1 MSRLDLSSDAEP
13 VSVTDVAGHSV
24 ALHFGDSEAE
34 YQALHAGAALVD
46 RSHRGRLRISGPK
59 AAEMI
64 TGLVTNDVIALAAG
78 HGLYAAALTPK
89 GKIVADVR
97 ILALDSPVAGDDA
110 GGGAAGASSSPA
122 AVESLLIDAP
132 ARSVAGWMD
141 VVRKYVNPRV
151 APYQDE
157 GATTRMLGLYGP
169 HARHVV
175 SDVLGLNPAALG
187 ALPPYGH
194 LTGLLDDAP
203 LVVMR
208 SPDLGAVDGFDVF
221 CPAEL
226 APTLAA
232 RLTQRGAAPAGLVA
246 WDMVRVEAGR
256 PEWGIDIDDA
266 TIPQEANLDDF
277 HAISY
282 TKGCYTGQETVARVH
297 FRGHVNRHLR
307 GLRLATPDLPP
318 ARTPVADAAGKPLG
332 DARSAALSPRFGPI
346 AIAMVRREVAVG
358 DTVVARWDGGETE
371 AQVVALPFG

>member
-1 MSRLDLSSDAEP
+1 MSRLDISSGAEP
-13 VSVTDVAGHSV
+13 AAVTDVAGHAV
-24 ALHFGDSEAE
+24 ALHFGDAE
-34 YQALHAGAALVD
+34 TEYKALHMGAALVD
-46 RSHRGRLRISGPK
+46 RSHRGRLRVRGPK
-59 AAEMI
+59 AAEML
-64 TGLVTNDVIALAAG
+64 TGLVTNDVVSLAAG

-97 ILALDSPVAGDDA
+97 ILALDAERGPETVDA
-110 GGGAAGASSSPA
+110 PAAAGAT
-122 AVESLLIDAP
+122 VDSLLVDAP
-132 ARSVAGWMD
+132 ARAVAGWMD
-141 VVRKYVNPRV
+141 IVRKYINPRV

-157 GATTRMLGLYGP
+157 GATTRLLGMYGP

-175 SDVLGLNPAALG
+175 ADVLGLNPAALA

-194 LTGLLDDAP
+194 LTGALDDAS

-208 SPDLGAVDGFDVF
+208 SPDLGPVDGFDVF

-226 APTLAA
+226 APVLAA
-232 RLTQRGAAPAGLVA
+232 RVTQRGAAPAGLVA
-246 WDMVRVEAGR
+246 WDIVRVEAGR

-266 TIPQEANLDDF
+266 TIPQEANFDDL

-318 ARTPVADAAGKPLG
+318 ARTVVADGAGKAIG
-332 DARSAALSPRFGPI
+332 DARSAVLSPRLGPI
-346 AIAMVRREVAVG
+346 AIAMVRREAALG
-358 DTVVARWDGGETE
+358 DTVLARWDGGETE
-371 AQVVALPFG
+371 AQVVALPFA